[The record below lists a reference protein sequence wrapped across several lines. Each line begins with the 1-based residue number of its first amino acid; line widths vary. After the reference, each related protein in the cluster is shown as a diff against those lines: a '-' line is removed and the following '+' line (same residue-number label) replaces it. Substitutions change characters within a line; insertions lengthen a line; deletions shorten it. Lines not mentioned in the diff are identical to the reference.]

1 MKVIN
6 LLECMSNMNQE
17 ITIKI
22 RRCDL
27 FGDNSFTCKTLT
39 VDEWLVRN
47 DSYDY
52 KFKPFLF
59 LGVESVE
66 IINEEVVILL
76 ENIKLYDRAY
86 TS

>member
-22 RRCDL
+22 KRRDI
-27 FGDNSFTCKTLT
+27 FGDNSFTCKTMTVAKWLT
-39 VDEWLVRN
+39 KN
-47 DSYDY
+47 DLLDY
-52 KFKPFLF
+52 NFAYVLF
-59 LGVESVE
+59 FGIEYVE

-76 ENIKLYDRAY
+76 QGVELCDKVYK
-86 TS
+86 